1 MVLEKG
7 VPDLRDK
14 ILLIF
19 DPDADVVAMRIILTS
34 INAIKKYFIQF
45 LMKVIYLTNIL
56 ETLLFL
62 TLFMLF
68 LFSFFTSV

>member
-19 DPDADVVAMRIILTS
+19 DPDADVVAMQ
-34 INAIKKYFIQF
+34 Y
-45 LMKVIYLTNIL
+45 
-56 ETLLFL
+56 
-62 TLFMLF
+62 
-68 LFSFFTSV
+68 